1 MTGGPDSPVPA
12 TGRRR
17 VLLTGA
23 SGFIGRHCVEPLLR
37 RGFEVV
43 AVSSRELPPA
53 LPGVR
58 WLAADLLAPGA
69 AAAVVDAVEPSHLLH
84 LAWYV
89 EPGKMIGHADNLSWL
104 AASLALFRRFHER
117 GGERCVIGGSCYEY
131 DWRYGYCSEALTP
144 RQPDTLYGAAK
155 NGLAEA
161 FLGYCAAGGLS
172 GAWGRMFFLYGP
184 HENPRRLV
192 PSVILSL
199 LKGEPALSS
208 HGLQIRDYMHVQ
220 DVADGMVALLDSGAR
235 GAYNIASGQATT
247 IVSIVQ
253 QLGELTGRADLLR
266 IGALPARANDAP
278 LVVGDP
284 GAAWRDFGWKAGI
297 PLRDGLREV
306 VDWWRAA
313 TDTPPI
319 GQRT

>member
-1 MTGGPDSPVPA
+1 MSV
-12 TGRRR
+12 

-23 SGFIGRHCVEPLLR
+23 TGFIGSHCIESLHR

-43 AVSSRELPPA
+43 ATYNSRAPA
-53 LPGVR
+53 PIDGVR
-58 WLAADLLAPGA
+58 WVQADLLEAGTIERLID
-69 AAAVVDAVEPSHLLH
+69 DAKASHLLH

-89 EPGKMIGHADNLSWL
+89 EPGKMIAHPDNLSWSR
-104 AASLALFRRFHER
+104 ASIELMRRFREA

-131 DWRYGYCSEALTP
+131 DWRYGYCNEQLTP

-155 NGLAEA
+155 HGLAETL
-161 FLGYCAAGGLS
+161 LGYCGASGLS

-184 HENPRRLV
+184 NENPRRLV

-199 LKGEPALSS
+199 LKGEAALSS
-208 HGLQIRDYMHVQ
+208 HGRQVRDYMHVA
-220 DVADGMVALLDSGAR
+220 DVAEGMVALLDSQAR

-253 QLGELTGRADLLR
+253 ALGELTGRSELLQ
-266 IGALPARANDAP
+266 IGAIPARANDAL

-284 GAAWRDFGWKAGI
+284 AAAKRDFGWETSI
-297 PLRDGLREV
+297 SLRDGLRATVE
-306 VDWWRAA
+306 WWRNELGSVA
-313 TDTPPI
+313 DN
-319 GQRT
+319 RS